1 MTKQEL
7 IKLFDNLHSEDV
19 QGEIE
24 GIFYGRHGEK
34 IYTDSIRVDMDSGRI
49 ILVQK
54 GMDYYETNKRN
65 WEQELEFINEMERHK
80 VSTHKLVERT
90 KTGETRYE

>member
-19 QGEIE
+19 QGEIK

-34 IYTDSIRVDMDSGRI
+34 IHTDSIRVDMDSGRI
-49 ILVQK
+49 ILAQK
-54 GMDYYETNKRN
+54 GTDYYETNKRN
-65 WEQELEFINEMERHK
+65 WEQELRFVNEMGRYEVPTNK
-80 VSTHKLVERT
+80 FVERT
-90 KTGETRYE
+90 KTGN